1 MSKATKSIH
10 KRYSK
15 LCTLEFFS
23 IKSCC
28 QPNSTGSKVW
38 NVFCYILFPIWMVP
52 FLIFLPVFCIREII
66 IRRNAA
72 AHSAHGAHSAGAS
85 TSPAAAA
92 TAAKASAVIIKVA
105 IVAVAAAGVTSAVVA
120 GVVIIATRSSSPDLS
135 CQTLD
140 IMFII
145 KASRYYYS
153 YDDTNDGLNYTKPF
167 IMSVVDT
174 YNIFPG
180 SRFAWIVVDETSI
193 WVQTPLM
200 NAADFKMKVS
210 NYNYDENENY
220 SDLEIDYDGDEVVA
234 RQIANDLRCKLN
246 VKLIG
251 MGIDLD
257 PDDANNL
264 QGLVSD
270 EQKSCVQPY
279 YHDIKDY
286 DSITAVGLLEIQK
299 DVNCAPPP
307 ASCDLKQRKLDLVF
321 MLDASM
327 STSSFQSVKTF
338 VETMLLGY
346 NINQNSTQFG
356 LITIAATAQPQF
368 MLIASQNGG
377 VPALVDPVPYDGSN
391 GQNMTGAL
399 TLLTSTFAQP
409 SNGYRNDAQHLV
421 IYITSNAQFTDGD
434 PVQQA
439 DRIRQS
445 GSWGIATLAY
455 GTLSGDS
462 NNLIQLSGKNNSC
475 FYPIV
480 NPSDLNTNGLNFLQS
495 VTCSD
500 GLLCSN

>member
-1 MSKATKSIH
+1 M
-10 KRYSK
+10 
-15 LCTLEFFS
+15 
-23 IKSCC
+23 
-28 QPNSTGSKVW
+28 N
-38 NVFCYILFPIWMVP
+38 
-52 FLIFLPVFCIREII
+52 
-66 IRRNAA
+66 
-72 AHSAHGAHSAGAS
+72 
-85 TSPAAAA
+85 
-92 TAAKASAVIIKVA
+92 
-105 IVAVAAAGVTSAVVA
+105 
-120 GVVIIATRSSSPDLS
+120 
-135 CQTLD
+135 
-140 IMFII
+140 
-145 KASRYYYS
+145 
-153 YDDTNDGLNYTKPF
+153 
-167 IMSVVDT
+167 VVDT

-180 SRFAWIVVDETSI
+180 SRFAWIVVDDDSI

-210 NYNYDENENY
+210 NYKYDENENY
-220 SDLEIDYDGDEVVA
+220 SDLEIDYNGDEVIA
-234 RQIANDLRCKLN
+234 RQIANNLRCKLN

-257 PDDANNL
+257 PDAANNL
-264 QGLVSD
+264 QGLIND

-286 DSITAVGLLEIQK
+286 DSITATGLPEIQK

-327 STSSFQSVKTF
+327 STSSFQLVKTF

-346 NINQNSTQFG
+346 NINQNFTQFG
-356 LITIAATAQPQF
+356 LITVAATAQSRF
-368 MLIASQNGG
+368 TLDASRNGG
-377 VPALVDPVPYDGSN
+377 VPSLVDPVPYDGSN

-421 IYITSNAQFTDGD
+421 IYITSNAEFTDGNPIPQSD
-434 PVQQA
+434 T
-439 DRIRQS
+439 IRRA

-462 NNLIQLSGKNNSC
+462 NNLIQLSGKNNTC
-475 FYPIV
+475 YYPIV